1 MHGDGEVVREVRRE
15 EKLGLALREGRLA
28 GNRAQLDD
36 VQLGRNASV
45 GLRRLLRESH
55 QLRLLRVPGDVVRGE
70 RGGVRLER
78 LRALLRRGV
87 QLHVALDER
96 RARGVAG
103 RDAHEREPRAREIS
117 SGGFRARARATR
129 RPPRAVRRRAR
140 ARA

>member
-1 MHGDGEVVREVRRE
+1 VHGDGEVVREVRRE

-45 GLRRLLRESH
+45 GLRGFLRESH

-78 LRALLRRGV
+78 LRALLLRGV
-87 QLHVALDER
+87 
-96 RARGVAG
+96 
-103 RDAHEREPRAREIS
+103 
-117 SGGFRARARATR
+117 
-129 RPPRAVRRRAR
+129 
-140 ARA
+140 